1 MMSAVS
7 KSVADG
13 ESPSEPGEEQSYV
26 GVGRR
31 AVAVILDSIVLAIP
45 FFALGTLIASITGET
60 TAGGFQLEGGSAL
73 LLFGLMGVIGFGY
86 YILLEAYY
94 GQTLGKRLVGIRV
107 VTADGSRIG
116 LSDSVVRNVLRFVDG
131 IFAYLVGAVF
141 IWLSDTNQR
150 LGDRIGDT
158 YIVRA

>member
-1 MMSAVS
+1 MSSVS
-7 KSVADG
+7 KSVEEG
-13 ESPSEPGEEQSYV
+13 ESRPKLDEEQSYV

-45 FFALGTLIASITGET
+45 FFVFGNLIASITGET

-86 YILLEAYY
+86 YVLLEAYY
-94 GQTLGKRLVGIRV
+94 GQTLGKRLVGVRV
-107 VTADGSRIG
+107 VTADGTTID
-116 LSDSVVRNVLRFVDG
+116 LSDSVVRNVLRLVDG
-131 IFAYLVGAVF
+131 IFVYLVGAVF
-141 IWLSDTNQR
+141 IWLSGSNQR

-158 YIVRA
+158 YVVRA